1 MYDVNLCVTALN
13 LSGIVYRMG
22 ASRHGQERAL
32 VLPCVLRHLTCL
44 EWFTGWAPAGMG
56 KNGHLPSLKNVRVN
70 YNVLIRKK
78 KNQNRCHVTRF
89 TGSKMYINCEC
100 GRGSAPDPTG
110 GAYSAPPV
118 GSAPDRTG
126 GVYSAPPDIL
136 AGFIGYAWQQRR
148 KGRVDREVTREGR
161 RRIKKQGEGWRGKGG
176 RRLQLPLA
184 RIPAGAHRGYC
195 KLCNCCHF

>member
-1 MYDVNLCVTALN
+1 
-13 LSGIVYRMG
+13 MG

-32 VLPCVLRHLTCL
+32 ALPEKCTRQLQRFGSQKKEPKSLSRDTFHR
-44 EWFTGWAPAGMG
+44 
-56 KNGHLPSLKNVRVN
+56 LKNVHKLRMRPG
-70 YNVLIRKK
+70 LCPRP
-78 KNQNRCHVTRF
+78 HW
-89 TGSKMYINCEC
+89 GSLH
-100 GRGSAPDPTG
+100 
-110 GAYSAPPV
+110 YSAPPV

-195 KLCNCCHF
+195 KLCNCCHI